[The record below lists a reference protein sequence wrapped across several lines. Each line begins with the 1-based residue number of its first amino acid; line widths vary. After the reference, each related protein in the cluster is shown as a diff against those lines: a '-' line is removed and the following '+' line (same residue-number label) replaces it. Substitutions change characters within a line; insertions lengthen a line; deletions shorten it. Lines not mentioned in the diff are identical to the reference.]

1 MKRFPILAALSASA
15 LLLANQAFAAVP
27 ADVTTAIADA
37 KSDAVTVATGVLGI
51 VFALLA
57 FTYMRRQAK

>member
-1 MKRFPILAALSASA
+1 LLNRAKTVTELVICHGTFLDQRRFTMITMKRFPILAALSASA

-37 KSDAVTVATGVLGI
+37 
-51 VFALLA
+51 
-57 FTYMRRQAK
+57 

>member
-1 MKRFPILAALSASA
+1 MKRFPKLAALSASA

-27 ADVTTAIADA
+27 ADVTASITEA
-37 KSDAVTVATGVLGI
+37 KSDALTVAGAVLGI